1 MSGQRGYAVGHLR
14 GVQLG
19 AGIREYMERIE
30 STFEPFGGEW
40 VVHGTQPEVVEGDWP
55 GDVVIIGF
63 PSIAAA
69 RRWYYSEDY
78 QSILGLRTE
87 HSDTSVVLLEGV
99 DSEYRAAETI
109 AKFFDA

>member
-1 MSGQRGYAVGHLR
+1 MSARRGYAVGHLR

-19 AGIREYMERIE
+19 AQIREYMERIE

-40 VVHGTQPEVVEGDWP
+40 VVHGTQPEVVEGDWQ

-63 PSIAAA
+63 PSIEAA
-69 RRWYYSEDY
+69 RRWYHSDDY
-78 QSILGLRTE
+78 QRILDLRAE
-87 HSDTSVVLLEGV
+87 HADTSVVLLEGV
-99 DSEYRAAETI
+99 HAEYRAAETI